1 MKLWKRNAIIATV
14 LLFVCAGIYL
24 NWSYTQD
31 GSVEDLTATLSEN
44 KLLGEDTLTINDAV
58 DSTLTDAAQEGLPV
72 AGEDATEYFSEVRL
86 SRQEARDSAVTMLM
100 MKHLTSTKLWMA
112 NPGLQPDGTVNFSHC
127 TAPIC
132 CMGDSLPC
140 TLRSHHE
147 SGIGVSLQV
156 ELPQKKRV
164 TACRISDEASK
175 MTVHLGYSAA
185 GPYETACRTQM
196 HVRFD
201 DAPHYLRTVL
211 GCHQVFAFEDVEEK
225 LLRLAALFGLD
236 VL

>member
-1 MKLWKRNAIIATV
+1 M
-14 LLFVCAGIYL
+14 
-24 NWSYTQD
+24 
-31 GSVEDLTATLSEN
+31 
-44 KLLGEDTLTINDAV
+44 
-58 DSTLTDAAQEGLPV
+58 
-72 AGEDATEYFSEVRL
+72 
-86 SRQEARDSAVTMLM
+86 DSAVTMLM

-132 CMGDSLPC
+132 CMGDPLPC